1 MASSRNDF
9 VIALRS
15 AFLKKNN
22 KQKFSL
28 LTLIF
33 ISLIIISLNKFNI
46 KTTNI
51 LESGL
56 RDVIYVTSS
65 IISYPEKKIRIFFT
79 NINNYYKNYKNF
91 KFDQNLLEKF
101 NATNLVNEY
110 LTLENNRLKNIIEE
124 SNSNE
129 NYLLSKVLIDKQ
141 SQFFS
146 SIILNKG
153 SKDNVE
159 LGMAVLDR
167 GYLIGKI
174 IEINYSTSR
183 AILLN
188 DINSKIPAI
197 IEPIGIQ
204 VIISGTGYEHGIIQ
218 YSKDNY
224 EIEDDLN
231 IFTSGGGNV
240 FKSGIPI
247 GKLKKDINNAD
258 AKVEFFSDFSQ
269 LVYVNILLSKNEL

>member
-1 MASSRNDF
+1 MASVRNDF

-56 RDVIYVTSS
+56 RDVIYATSS

-124 SNSNE
+124 TNSNE

>member
-1 MASSRNDF
+1 MASVRNDF

-56 RDVIYVTSS
+56 RDVIYATSS

>member
-1 MASSRNDF
+1 MASGRDDF
-9 VIALRS
+9 VIALRA

-46 KTTNI
+46 KTINI

-65 IISYPEKKIRIFFT
+65 IISYPEKKINIFFS

-91 KFDQNLLEKF
+91 KLDQNLLEKF
-101 NATNLVNEY
+101 NATNLINEY

-174 IEINYSTSR
+174 VEINYSTSR

-188 DINSKIPAI
+188 DVNSKIPAI
-197 IEPIGIQ
+197 IEPIGIH
-204 VIISGTGYEHGIIQ
+204 VIISGTGYEYGIIE

-231 IFTSGGGNV
+231 IFTSDGGNV
-240 FKSGIPI
+240 LKSGIPI
-247 GKLKKDINNAD
+247 GKLKKDINNAE

-269 LVYVNILLSKNEL
+269 LVYVNILLSKNEF

>member
-1 MASSRNDF
+1 M
-9 VIALRS
+9 
-15 AFLKKNN
+15 
-22 KQKFSL
+22 
-28 LTLIF
+28 
-33 ISLIIISLNKFNI
+33 
-46 KTTNI
+46 
-51 LESGL
+51 
-56 RDVIYVTSS
+56 
-65 IISYPEKKIRIFFT
+65 
-79 NINNYYKNYKNF
+79 
-91 KFDQNLLEKF
+91 LEKF
-101 NATNLVNEY
+101 NATNLINEY

-174 IEINYSTSR
+174 VEINYSTSR

-188 DINSKIPAI
+188 DVNSKIPAI
-197 IEPIGIQ
+197 IEPIGIH
-204 VIISGTGYEHGIIQ
+204 VIISGTGYEYGIIE

-231 IFTSGGGNV
+231 IFTSDGGNV
-240 FKSGIPI
+240 LKSGIPI
-247 GKLKKDINNAD
+247 GKLKKDINNAE

-269 LVYVNILLSKNEL
+269 LVYVNILLSKNEF

>member
-1 MASSRNDF
+1 MASVRNDF